1 MGLEEH
7 SQATHGVTNHTVDIV
22 IIGGGQAGLAA
33 GYYLQRLNR
42 DAGRNGSE
50 PALSFAILDANEH
63 PGGAWQ
69 HYWGTLELFSPAP
82 YSSLPGWP
90 MPFWPGPGNPSAA
103 HVVSYLKAYEERYN
117 LPVHRPI
124 RALSIQEHPQS
135 GYVTHT
141 NHGTWTSRVVINA
154 TGSWRR
160 PFVPSIPG
168 APQFTGTQ
176 LHTTDYRCNDQF
188 RGARVL
194 VIGAGNSGAQIAA
207 DLLPTAASVTWV
219 TRRPPRFLPDEIDG
233 RALFQLATR
242 HVQGDNDPAN
252 AGGITALGDIV
263 VTLPI
268 RQARAA
274 GLLTPTPMFSR
285 FTPTGVQWA
294 TGDQRQVDT
303 VIWCT
308 GFRPDL
314 GHLKSLQ
321 LQKSGATPATTTHP
335 PTQSQDHPDV
345 FFLGYGDWCGP
356 ASATLLGVGAPAR
369 ATITAAAQQARKYR
383 PQKWSVASVD

>member
-69 HYWGTLELFSPAP
+69 HYWDTLELFSPAA

-124 RALSIQEHPQS
+124 RVLRVQDRPKG
-135 GYVTHT
+135 GYLTHT
-141 NHGTWTSRVVINA
+141 DHGTWTSRVVINA

-160 PFVPSIPG
+160 PFVPFIPG
-168 APQFTGTQ
+168 AAQFTGTQ
-176 LHTTDYRCNDQF
+176 LHTTDYRSSDQF

-194 VIGAGNSGAQIAA
+194 VVGGGNSGAQIAA
-207 DLLPTAASVTWV
+207 DLLPTASAVTWV

-242 HVQGDNDPAN
+242 HVQGTDDTENP
-252 AGGITALGDIV
+252 GGIAALGDIV
-263 VTLPI
+263 VTPPI
-268 RQARAA
+268 RHARDA
-274 GLLTPTPMFSR
+274 GLLTPSPMFCR
-285 FTPTGVQWA
+285 FTPTGVQWS
-294 TGDQRQVDT
+294 TGDQVALDA

-314 GHLKSLQ
+314 GHLQGLN
-321 LQKSGATPATTTHP
+321 LHRNTATPATTTDP
-335 PTQSQDHPDV
+335 PTQSRDHTGL

-356 ASATLLGVGAPAR
+356 ASATLIGVGAPAR
-369 ATITAAAQQARKYR
+369 ATSTAAAQQARLYR
-383 PQKWSVASVD
+383 SPQGR

>member
-69 HYWGTLELFSPAP
+69 HYWDTLELFSPAA

-124 RALSIQEHPQS
+124 RVLRVQDRPKG
-135 GYVTHT
+135 GYLTHT
-141 NHGTWTSRVVINA
+141 DHGTWTSRVVINA

-160 PFVPSIPG
+160 PFVPFIPG
-168 APQFTGTQ
+168 AAQFTGTQ
-176 LHTTDYRCNDQF
+176 LHTTDYRSSDQF

-194 VIGAGNSGAQIAA
+194 VVGGGNSGAQIAA
-207 DLLPTAASVTWV
+207 DLLPTASAVTWV

-242 HVQGDNDPAN
+242 HVQGTDDTENP
-252 AGGITALGDIV
+252 GGIAALGDIV
-263 VTLPI
+263 VTPPI
-268 RQARAA
+268 RHARDA
-274 GLLTPTPMFSR
+274 GLLTP
-285 FTPTGVQWA
+285 
-294 TGDQRQVDT
+294 
-303 VIWCT
+303 
-308 GFRPDL
+308 
-314 GHLKSLQ
+314 
-321 LQKSGATPATTTHP
+321 SGLM
-335 PTQSQDHPDV
+335 QD
-345 FFLGYGDWCGP
+345 
-356 ASATLLGVGAPAR
+356 
-369 ATITAAAQQARKYR
+369 
-383 PQKWSVASVD
+383 